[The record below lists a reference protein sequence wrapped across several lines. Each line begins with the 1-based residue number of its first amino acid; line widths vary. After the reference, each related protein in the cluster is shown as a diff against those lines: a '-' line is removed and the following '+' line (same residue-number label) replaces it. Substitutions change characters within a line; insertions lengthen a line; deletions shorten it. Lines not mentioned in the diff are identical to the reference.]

1 MMSLQWSIPATW
13 LELVIMLLVSLVF
26 LTSGITHFTNTAFYL
41 SIMPPLI
48 PSPLLVV
55 YLTAVVELILL
66 AGLWVAKTRYYSAI
80 GLIIFC
86 LLVYPA
92 NIYMAMYPDRFP
104 QYTIPAL
111 YVRLV
116 LQFVLI
122 YFVWLVRGPY
132 PK

>member
-1 MMSLQWSIPATW
+1 MARASYYATG
-13 LELVIMLLVSLVF
+13 ELSF
-26 LTSGITHFTNTAFYL
+26 LTSGILTLLILLLFIHNASTN
-41 SIMPPLI
+41 I
-48 PSPLLVV
+48 PFVVV

-86 LLVYPA
+86 QLVYPA